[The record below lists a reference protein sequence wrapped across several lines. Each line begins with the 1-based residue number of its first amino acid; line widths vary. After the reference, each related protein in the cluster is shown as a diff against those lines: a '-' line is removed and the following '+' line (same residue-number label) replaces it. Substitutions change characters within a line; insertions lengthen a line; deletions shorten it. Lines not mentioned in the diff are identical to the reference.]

1 MEMAGK
7 AGVDMISV
15 TVGWQE
21 APESSIGR
29 DRAPGSWNYLA
40 ARAKKLLPDTPIC
53 FGNRLPDPAMANDC
67 IKNGEFDFWEVCRP
81 FLADPE
87 LLHKAA
93 EGRMEENRRC
103 VGQLHCLSRLFRDLP
118 YECTMNPHLGHEVEP
133 DKAITPAAIQKNI
146 MVIGAGPAGMECAIT
161 ACKRGHTVTVYDKY
175 DGIGGNFRS
184 FACHDLANRDDLQS
198 IVRYYETMAKKLGI
212 IVKLGTEVTPRL
224 MRNLLHTYDVAV
236 IATGAR
242 IDEKL
247 LPPCDKPG
255 MLVDALDVAAGR
267 VKVGKRVVVLGGGK
281 VGLVLAES
289 LKADGHE
296 VALVEQEKRIAM
308 DAVPAYKWRH
318 SAWIEELEI
327 PVLTGTTARRVVEG
341 GVHVADAKGE
351 ERLLEADTVIGALMR
366 VGNQELFHE
375 LEWMVDEVHGC
386 GDAMVPRGLTQAIR
400 DGYQLGV
407 RL

>member
-1 MEMAGK
+1 
-7 AGVDMISV
+7 
-15 TVGWQE
+15 
-21 APESSIGR
+21 
-29 DRAPGSWNYLA
+29 
-40 ARAKKLLPDTPIC
+40 
-53 FGNRLPDPAMANDC
+53 
-67 IKNGEFDFWEVCRP
+67 
-81 FLADPE
+81 
-87 LLHKAA
+87 
-93 EGRMEENRRC
+93 
-103 VGQLHCLSRLFRDLP
+103 
-118 YECTMNPHLGHEVEP
+118 
-133 DKAITPAAIQKNI
+133 
-146 MVIGAGPAGMECAIT
+146 
-161 ACKRGHTVTVYDKY
+161 
-175 DGIGGNFRS
+175 
-184 FACHDLANRDDLQS
+184 
-198 IVRYYETMAKKLGI
+198 
-212 IVKLGTEVTPRL
+212 
-224 MRNLLHTYDVAV
+224 
-236 IATGAR
+236 
-242 IDEKL
+242 
-247 LPPCDKPG
+247 